1 MTSDTSPSEYEQ
13 LQATLNNLTEQLNN
27 DANLLDNLQS
37 EEELLLEKLREL
49 RLQKREALTRKQSAS
64 SKKLLLDSKL
74 ERIAK
79 IHETLPVIFE
89 PATVEVVT
97 AATVQEDDATNYI
110 ANKVAK
116 VLQAAPFYDKMLP
129 FQRED
134 VIIMGAQYLR
144 GAKGI
149 LNANDMGLGKTFESA
164 AAEYVLGELFK
175 EKHGRYP
182 RVLWLT
188 KKSLVKSSTREFAKW
203 RPDRRIM
210 PIMDLQKDQ
219 RAMLLNFALTG
230 DYLVVTNYD
239 ALTGTPEL
247 QTTDWDIVV
256 VDEVHKLKG
265 GANSRPTKIF
275 EEAKK
280 IGHNSDFILMLS
292 GSPLQNHPKEMW
304 CYLHVLEPSRFPSVN
319 HFERTYCA
327 WFGSGLQVAFDDV
340 IGILRDQVIRRRATE
355 VLLQLPAITRQTIEV
370 ELYPRQRE
378 MYDTMR
384 DQLFV
389 WLDEQEDKALTTSA
403 IIAQLTRMR
412 QIALYPDALGASSP
426 VGSIK
431 VDEAMD
437 MIEQLDEKDQIVIF
451 SAQFNGPL
459 YEIRDRCNKILDI
472 PAAIIDGST
481 RDVGDLE
488 YKFQHGEIRVLL
500 INSRSGSEGLNL
512 QKSENWPGGASKVLF
527 LDLWWNPEINRQ
539 CEARVYRQGQT
550 HPVNVYILHA
560 EDTVDNF
567 MRTLNEEKAKVTAG
581 IMDSETLMDKSN
593 WKAFLKGEL

>member
-1 MTSDTSPSEYEQ
+1 M
-13 LQATLNNLTEQLNN
+13 
-27 DANLLDNLQS
+27 
-37 EEELLLEKLREL
+37 EKIRDIPPITFDVP
-49 RLQKREALTRKQSAS
+49 KYP
-64 SKKLLLDSKL
+64 
-74 ERIAK
+74 
-79 IHETLPVIFE
+79 TLPLNVE
-89 PATVEVVT
+89 TVKT
-97 AATVQEDDATNYI
+97 TDDSTNYI
-110 ANKVAK
+110 ANKVAHI
-116 VLQAAPFYDKMLP
+116 LQEAPFYEKMLS

-134 VIIMGAQYLR
+134 VVIMGAQYLR

-164 AAEYVLGELFK
+164 AADYLLGLLFE
-175 EKHGRYP
+175 EKHKRKP

-188 KKSLVKSSTREFAKW
+188 KKSLVKSSAREFAKW
-203 RPDRRIM
+203 RPDRQIM

-219 RAMLLNFALTG
+219 RAFLLNLAI
-230 DYLVVTNYD
+230 DQNYMVITNYD
-239 ALTGTPEL
+239 TLAGTEEF
-247 QTTDWDIVV
+247 QNASWDIII

-275 EEAKK
+275 TEAKK
-280 IGHNSDFILMLS
+280 VGHNSDFIVMLS

-304 CYLHVLEPSRFPSVN
+304 CYLHILEPTRFPSVN

-327 WFGSGLQVAFDDV
+327 WFGTGLQVAFDTV
-340 IGILRDQVIRRRATE
+340 ISILRDQVIRRRATE
-355 VLLQLPAITRQTIEV
+355 VQLQLPSITHQTIEV

-378 MYDTMR
+378 MYDNMR

-389 WLDEQEDKALTTSA
+389 WLDEQEDKALTTNA

-412 QIALYPDALGASSP
+412 QIALYPDALGAASP
-426 VGSIK
+426 VGSAK

-437 MIEQLDEKDQIVIF
+437 MIEQLDESDQIVIF

-481 RDVGDLE
+481 KDAGDLE
-488 YKFQHGEIRVLL
+488 YKFQQGEIRVLL

-512 QKSENWPGGASKVLF
+512 QKSANWPGGASKVLF

-550 HPVNVYILHA
+550 HPVNIYILHA
-560 EDTVDNF
+560 ENTVDEF
-567 MRTLNEEKAKVTAG
+567 MRTLNEEKAKITAG

-593 WKAFLKGEL
+593 WKAFLKDQL